1 MKVICSE
8 AVAQT
13 LAQHLLSSYCQHYS
27 ITMFIA
33 EGEVLRPERF

>member
-13 LAQHLLSSYCQHYS
+13 LAQHLLNNYCQHYS